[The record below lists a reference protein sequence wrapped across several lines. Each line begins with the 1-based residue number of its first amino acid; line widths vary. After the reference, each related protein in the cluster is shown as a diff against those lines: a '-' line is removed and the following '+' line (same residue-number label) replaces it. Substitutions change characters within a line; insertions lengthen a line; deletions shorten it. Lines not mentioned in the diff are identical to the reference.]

1 MTNDFIDQLK
11 ITMAEGLA
19 RSNCQEVTQGFAA
32 AQLLIDIYSQTSFFG
47 IEQCSRCAFA
57 KKALSK
63 IVED

>member
-32 AQLLIDIYSQTSFFG
+32 AQLLIDIYSQTSFFWN
-47 IEQCSRCAFA
+47 
-57 KKALSK
+57 
-63 IVED
+63 